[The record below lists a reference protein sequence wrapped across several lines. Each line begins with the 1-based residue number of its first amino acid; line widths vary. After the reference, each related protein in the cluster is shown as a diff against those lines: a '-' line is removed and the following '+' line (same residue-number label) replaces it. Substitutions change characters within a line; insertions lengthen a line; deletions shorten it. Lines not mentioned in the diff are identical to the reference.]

1 MQTTA
6 LARGPLIAYIKLMTA
21 QPTLR
26 KRGII
31 DKRTLRAQIDAS
43 AADMK
48 AQALREH
55 LLELLKEAN
64 KSGQTAIKG
73 QAALPTTNG
82 RSLVFAHSYLMDQLI
97 ALAWETI
104 TEYIAPN
111 SNPTEGERLA
121 IVAVG
126 GYGRQEMAPFSDVDL
141 LFLTP
146 YKLTPWAET
155 AIEYLLYLLWDMG
168 LKVGHATRSISE
180 MMTMA
185 RQDLTVRTAFLEAR
199 LLQGDGPTFAE
210 AKARFERDIIAPTK
224 ADFIEDKLA
233 EREQRHARMGDSR
246 FVVEPN
252 IKEGKGGLRDLQSLY
267 WIAKYVYGVDAIKE
281 LVGKGVFTANEYRS
295 FRQAETFLW
304 NVRCHLHYLSG
315 RAEERLT
322 FGVQQEL
329 ASALHYTEERAGLS
343 GVERFM
349 KHYFLM
355 VKRVGD
361 LTHIFIAHLAQT
373 HRKKPLIRLPR
384 LRKARRDLDG
394 LEEVDR
400 WLRAPGPEYFEEKPE
415 RLLTIFEAM
424 DKTQRDIHPDT
435 LRLLRQAHKKVNT
448 ALRRDPY
455 ANLAFLNVLSSK
467 TDPER
472 VLRRMNETGIF
483 GRFIPDFGKV
493 VAQMQFDMYH
503 HYTVDEHTIRAISLL
518 SQIERELLRDDHPIA
533 TKLMP
538 QIVMRRALYVAV
550 LLHDIA
556 KGRGGNHSIL
566 GAQIAKRLCPRLG
579 MSPAETET
587 VAWLVR
593 YHLLMSH
600 FAFKRDLSD
609 PKTVSDFVA
618 EVKSPE
624 RLRLLLVLTVVD
636 IRAVGPKV
644 WNGWKAQL
652 LRDLYESAQEQLV
665 AGHAAFDHDGRVQAR
680 KVAIRKRL
688 VDWSDAEVQGFAEKL
703 DAAYWLAEPDDLIV
717 SNALLIKQAS
727 DTQGVVQCKW
737 TTRPDDGVTYFTV
750 YAADHPGIFYRIAG
764 ALALGGAIIAGAKI
778 HTTSDG
784 MALDNF
790 MLQNADGGPF
800 DDAHR
805 LERTQQKVIQALKG
819 KLRIKDLLARP
830 RTLVQKVD
838 HFDVEPV
845 VLIDNA
851 ASNRFT
857 VIEVNALDRPAL
869 LYRITRVLFYAKV
882 TVRSAHVATYGER
895 AVDVFYVTDLL
906 GQKITNTNRVRAL
919 ERRILDA
926 LQAAE
931 IAAKAA

>member
-1 MQTTA
+1 MN
-6 LARGPLIAYIKLMTA
+6 A
-21 QPTLR
+21 QATIR
-26 KRGII
+26 KRAII
-31 DKRTLRAQIDAS
+31 DKRALRAQLDA
-43 AADMK
+43 AAQGATK
-48 AQALREH
+48 EALRAT
-55 LLELLKEAN
+55 LLTTLKQAN
-64 KSGQTAIKG
+64 AAG
-73 QAALPTTNG
+73 QAAIRTFAAQPETNG
-82 RSLVFAHSYLMDQLI
+82 RSLVFAHSYLVDQLI
-97 ALAWETI
+97 ALGWETI
-104 TEYIAPN
+104 VQFIAPL
-111 SNPTEGERLA
+111 SNPTQAERLA

-126 GYGRQEMAPFSDVDL
+126 GYGRQEMAPYSDVDL

-146 YKLTPWAET
+146 YKLTPWTET
-155 AIEYLLYLLWDMG
+155 AVEHLLYLLWDLG
-168 LKVGHATRSISE
+168 LKVGHATRSVSE
-180 MMTMA
+180 MMSMA
-185 RQDLTVRTAFLEAR
+185 RDDITVRTAFLEAR

-210 AKARFERDIIAPTK
+210 AKARFDKDIIAPTK
-224 ADFIEDKLA
+224 ADFIEEKLA
-233 EREQRHARMGDSR
+233 ERERRHERMGDSR

-329 ASALHYTEERAGLS
+329 ASALHYTETRAGLS

-384 LRKARRDLDG
+384 LRKARTDLDG
-394 LEEVDR
+394 LDVIDR
-400 WLRAPGPEYFEEKPE
+400 WLRAPDDTYFEDKPE
-415 RLLTIFEAM
+415 RFLTIFEAM

-435 LRLLRQAHKKVNT
+435 LRLLRQSHKQVN
-448 ALRRDPY
+448 AKLRRDPY
-455 ANLAFLNVLSSK
+455 ANQAFLNCLASK
-467 TDPER
+467 NDPER

-503 HYTVDEHTIRAISLL
+503 HYTVDEHTIRAIGLL
-518 SQIERELLRDDHPIA
+518 SQIERGLLEEDHPIS
-533 TKLMP
+533 TRMMP
-538 QIVMRRALYVAV
+538 KIVMRRALYVAV

-556 KGRGGNHSIL
+556 KGRGGNHSII
-566 GAQIAKRLCPRLG
+566 GADIAKKLCPRLG

-600 FAFKRDLSD
+600 FAFKRDLAD
-609 PKTVSDFVA
+609 PKTVDDFIA

-624 RLRLLLVLTVVD
+624 RLRLLLILTVVD

-652 LRDLYESAQEQLV
+652 LGDLFASAQEGLV
-665 AGHAAFDHDGRVQAR
+665 AGHAAFDRDGRVAARQRTVRRRLNNWDDTQFQA
-680 KVAIRKRL
+680 
-688 VDWSDAEVQGFAEKL
+688 FAGRL
-703 DAAYWLAEPDDLIV
+703 DATYWLAEPDDLIV
-717 SNALLIKQAS
+717 SNAVLMHEN
-727 DTQGVVQCKW
+727 DHEPGVVACKW
-737 TTRPDDGVTYFTV
+737 SARQSEDVTYFTV

-764 ALALGGAIIAGAKI
+764 ALALGGASIAGAKI

-784 MALDNF
+784 MVLDNF

-800 DDAHR
+800 DDDER
-805 LERTQQKVIQALKG
+805 LKRTRDKVMSALKG
-819 KLRIKDLLARP
+819 KLRLKDRLAQP
-830 RTLVQKVD
+830 PALQSKVD
-838 HFDVEPV
+838 HFEVEPV

-869 LYRITRVLFYAKV
+869 LYRITRVLFHSKV

-895 AVDVFYVTDLL
+895 AVDVFYVTDLV
-906 GQKITNTNRVRAL
+906 GQKITNTNRVRAI

-926 LQAAE
+926 LQAVE

>member
-1 MQTTA
+1 MN
-6 LARGPLIAYIKLMTA
+6 A

-26 KRGII
+26 KRDIINKRGIRAALDAAAQ
-31 DKRTLRAQIDAS
+31 DKSRD
-43 AADMK
+43 
-48 AQALREH
+48 ALRTH
-55 LLELLKEAN
+55 LLSVLKEAN
-64 KSGQTAIKG
+64 IKG
-73 QAALPTTNG
+73 QDALRAMAALPETNG
-82 RSLVFAHSYLMDQLI
+82 RTLVHAHSYLMDQLI
-97 ALAWETI
+97 ALGWETI
-104 TEYIAPN
+104 VEDIAPL
-111 SNPTEGERLA
+111 SNPTQAERLA

-126 GYGRQEMAPFSDVDL
+126 GYGREEMAPFSDVDL

-146 YKLTPWAET
+146 YKITPWSET
-155 AIEYLLYLLWDMG
+155 AIEHLLYLLWDMG

-180 MMTMA
+180 MMSMA
-185 RQDLTVRTAFLEAR
+185 RQDITVRTAFLEAR
-199 LLQGDGPTFAE
+199 LLQGDGPTFAQ
-210 AKARFERDIIAPTK
+210 AKARFETDIIAPTK
-224 ADFIEDKLA
+224 ADFIEQKLE
-233 EREQRHARMGDSR
+233 EREIRHARMGDSR

-267 WIAKYVYGVDAIKE
+267 WIAKYVYGVEEIKE
-281 LVGKGVFTANEYRS
+281 LVGQGVFTANEYRS

-304 NVRCHLHYLSG
+304 NVRCHLHYLAG

-322 FGVQQEL
+322 FSVQPEL
-329 ASALHYTEERAGLS
+329 AAALHYTEDRAGLS

-384 LRKARRDLDG
+384 LRKSTEALDG
-394 LEEVDR
+394 LEVIDR
-400 WLRAPGPEYFEEKPE
+400 WLKAPDEAYFEETPQ
-415 RLLTIFEAM
+415 RLLTIFAAM

-435 LRLLRQAHKKVNT
+435 LRVLRRAHKKVDRK
-448 ALRRDPY
+448 LRRDPK
-455 ANLAFLNVLSSK
+455 ANEAFLTCLTSK
-467 TDPER
+467 KDPER

-503 HYTVDEHTIRAISLL
+503 HYTVDEHTIRAVSLL
-518 SQIERELLRDDHPIA
+518 SQIERGLLADEHPIS

-538 QIVMRRALYVAV
+538 KVVMRRALYVAV

-566 GAQIAKRLCPRLG
+566 GAQIAKKLCPRLG

-618 EVKSPE
+618 DVKSPE
-624 RLRLLLVLTVVD
+624 RLRLLILLTVVD

-644 WNGWKAQL
+644 WNAWKGQL
-652 LRDLYESAQEQLV
+652 LTDLYHAAEEQLV
-665 AGHAAFDHDGRVQAR
+665 AGHATTDHAARTAAR
-680 KVAIRKRL
+680 KAAIRARL
-688 VDWSDAEVQGFAEKL
+688 SDWSDDAFDRFASRL
-703 DAAYWLAEPDDLIV
+703 DSAYWLSEPDDLIV
-717 SNALLIKQAS
+717 SNALLLDKAG
-727 DTQGVVQCKW
+727 DEQGLVDCKW
-737 TTRPDDGVTYFTV
+737 SSRPSEDVTYFTV
-750 YAADHPGIFYRIAG
+750 HAADHPGIFYRIAG
-764 ALALGGAIIAGAKI
+764 ALCLGGATIAGAKI

-790 MLQNADGGPF
+790 LLQNADGGPF
-800 DDAHR
+800 DDEMR
-805 LERTQQKVIQALKG
+805 LKRTHDKVLQALKG
-819 KLRIKDLLARP
+819 KLRLTELLAQP
-830 RTLVQKVD
+830 LTLRRNVD

-869 LYRITRVLFYAKV
+869 LYRITRVLFHAKV
-882 TVRSAHVATYGER
+882 SVRSAHVATYGER

-919 ERRILDA
+919 ERRILEA
-926 LQAAE
+926 LQAVE
-931 IAAKAA
+931 SAAKAA